1 MAAKSAREAV
11 LRMLQRVFG
20 EELFLDDIFDE
31 ETAGLSDRDRS
42 FSRKL
47 VLGVLEKKPA
57 LDPVIGAFSSVPL
70 RKLKPKILRILEIA
84 AYEILFLQTA
94 PYASVNEAVS
104 LTRRAGLSGLSGFV
118 NAVLRKTA
126 AEGKT
131 VLSELDSWQ
140 RIGMTGEL
148 RNLFTRWYG
157 EERGLSIARA
167 MCESKPRTVIRRS
180 KKFCSEQEF
189 AESLAKDGL
198 KAEKTGLTDDTWYT
212 DDNLSALLGESFK
225 KGFFYIQDLSSC
237 MAAEAVSELRP
248 KKILDVCS
256 APGGKLLQVLDR
268 LPAYDEAAACD
279 LTEKRTDLIRENLLR
294 LPYENVRIR
303 EADASIPIPEYE
315 NRFDL
320 VIADLPCSGL
330 GTLSKNPELRY
341 RTSEETLGEIQ
352 RLQEKILENIC
363 RYAAPGGTLL
373 YSTCTINP
381 AENEA
386 QISGFLER
394 HPEFSRRSF
403 TGNLPDCLKDS
414 ENGSGE
420 LQILPDRFPGSG
432 FYIARLE
439 KTDEGAHS

>member
-1 MAAKSAREAV
+1 M
-11 LRMLQRVFG
+11 
-20 EELFLDDIFDE
+20 
-31 ETAGLSDRDRS
+31 
-42 FSRKL
+42 
-47 VLGVLEKKPA
+47 
-57 LDPVIGAFSSVPL
+57 
-70 RKLKPKILRILEIA
+70 
-84 AYEILFLQTA
+84 
-94 PYASVNEAVS
+94 
-104 LTRRAGLSGLSGFV
+104 
-118 NAVLRKTA
+118 
-126 AEGKT
+126 
-131 VLSELDSWQ
+131 LSELDSWQ

-303 EADASIPIPEYE
+303 EADASVPIPEYE

-352 RLQEKILENIC
+352 RLQEQILENIC
-363 RYAAPGGTLL
+363 RYTAPGGTLL